1 MPKDTIKDLRKV
13 GKIERSKKIEELY
26 EERLILLSKNSM
38 GSTLENPSRIKI
50 VRRTIAKLK
59 TLMREEKLGIKVL
72 EE

>member
-1 MPKDTIKDLRKV
+1 MPKDTIKELRKL
-13 GKIERSKKIEELY
+13 GKIERTKKIEELY

-50 VRRTIAKLK
+50 VKRTIARLK
-59 TLMREEKLGIKVL
+59 TIMREEKLGIKVL

>member
-1 MPKDTIKDLRKV
+1 MPKDTIKDLRKL
-13 GKIERSKKIEELY
+13 GKIERTKKIEELY

-50 VRRTIAKLK
+50 VRRTIARLK

>member
-1 MPKDTIKDLRKV
+1 MPKDTIKDLRKL
-13 GKIERSKKIEELY
+13 GKIERTKKIEELY
-26 EERLILLSKNSM
+26 EEKLILLSKNSM

>member
-1 MPKDTIKDLRKV
+1 MPKDTIKDLRKL

-50 VRRTIAKLK
+50 VRRTIARLK

>member
-1 MPKDTIKDLRKV
+1 MPKDTIKDLRKL

-50 VRRTIAKLK
+50 VRRTIARLK
-59 TLMREEKLGIKVL
+59 TLLREEKLGIKVL

>member
-1 MPKDTIKDLRKV
+1 MPKDTIKDLRKL

-50 VRRTIAKLK
+50 VKRTIARLK

>member
-1 MPKDTIKDLRKV
+1 MPKDTIKDLRKL

-50 VRRTIAKLK
+50 VKRTIARLK
-59 TLMREEKLGIKVL
+59 TLMREEKLGLKVL
-72 EE
+72 ED